1 MAKEITVA
9 VPDGKSAEWVNG
21 VLTLVDEK
29 KKDDRPVTERIKTF
43 EDAVA
48 ELGEDHPLVQTYN
61 AYMNEVNGIVDG
73 DEDVVSILQ
82 LRIITAALNE
92 GWIPSFDKSGDE
104 YRYSPWFELYTQEE
118 IDKMDEE
125 KKRELNL
132 CVVGGYAAGGLICGL
147 AAVGS
152 SGAFSASSASSGS
165 RLAYKS
171 YDLALYS
178 GRQFTKIWMP
188 VVFKAK

>member
-9 VPDGKSAEWVNG
+9 VPDGKSAEWING

-48 ELGEDHPLVQTYN
+48 ELGDDHPLVQTYN
-61 AYMNEVNGIVDG
+61 AYMSEVNGIVDG
-73 DEDVVSILQ
+73 DEDVVSILK

-104 YRYSPWFELYTQEE
+104 YRYSPWFELFTQEE
-118 IDKMDEE
+118 IDNMSEE
-125 KKRELNL
+125 KKREIGL
-132 CVVGGYAAGGLICGL
+132 CAVGGAALYGPFCGL
-147 AAVGS
+147 ACVAS
-152 SGAFSASSASSGS
+152 FDAFSRSYAYFGS

-171 YDLALYS
+171 HELAMYS
-178 GRQFTKIWMP
+178 GRQFTEIWMP
-188 VVFKAK
+188 VVFKAR